1 MIPITVNL
9 TSWTDRWA
17 LAGMSVLTVFAILVI
32 LVLVLQVFSAI
43 AKRGGEIAAHAKSL
57 GGAASM
63 AEASEADKAAIA
75 TTLHLYYD
83 AAHDVE
89 SGILTM
95 NTDHASLWHGDVE
108 QD

>member
-1 MIPITVNL
+1 MTVNL

-32 LVLVLQVFSAI
+32 LVVVLQIFSAI
-43 AKRGGEIAAHAKSL
+43 AKRSGAIAAHAKSL
-57 GGAASM
+57 GGASPM
-63 AEASEADKAAIA
+63 SEASEKDKAAVAA
-75 TTLHLYYD
+75 TLYLHYNNT
-83 AAHDVE
+83 HDVE

-95 NTDHASLWHGDVE
+95 NTDQASLWHGDVE